1 MRMAGGDQFF
11 NALNKG
17 MKGVRSNNTNVDR
30 FLKSSNASADLSED
44 NRSPSGRTLNKR
56 AYSLLNKDRFFKSS
70 NASADLSEDNRSPS
84 GRDLNKRADSS
95 FNEDKYLQSPDSSFD
110 ADKYLQSPDNSFDA
124 DKYLQNPDSSF
135 DADKYLQN
143 PDSSFDADKYLQ
155 SPDSSFDAD
164 KYLQSPPR
172 PQSTIGPVDL
182 DKFIQNPAPYKAYTP
197 SAREYTPRISL
208 DKDAAA
214 ERFATLNTQNQNYK
228 ATVGANDAEGSLQR
242 AKNHKANTD
251 AILGDNNY
259 IEQGLNVSNA
269 FINNGR
275 EQKPLDIEALY
286 REVKR
291 SPLVSRARAEYQG
304 LLLYGDRYRH
314 ARERQP
320 DWQSPQPLGPVERPD
335 LGGIAD
341 NYLDRIDGLS
351 I

>member
-110 ADKYLQSPDNSFDA
+110 ADKYLQS
-124 DKYLQNPDSSF
+124 
-135 DADKYLQN
+135 